1 MAIYHFDLKV
11 VSCRG
16 KSDKNATGSKTES
29 VGTRAAWEYQ
39 YTSTNVA
46 SAALGNAEFIGA
58 ALGELDKAPG
68 HISGI
73 ARSGGLWSALA
84 ASATTTNDGVATS
97 GPWSER
103 VGKDVFRYEIGV
115 STTSAAAAATA
126 RTAHNLS

>member
-1 MAIYHFDLKV
+1 MAIYHFNLKV
-11 VSCRG
+11 VSCRN
-16 KSDKNATGSKTES
+16 KSDKGAVGSKTES
-29 VGTRAAWEYQ
+29 VGTREAWVYT

-73 ARSGGLWSALA
+73 VRTGGLWSALS

-115 STTSAAAAATA
+115 SSTSAAGALSA